1 MNSSPPGT
9 RNQSHSSGP
18 RRWIPSSRS
27 SHAAD
32 KLWNRLSLAALC
44 RVPGKGRN
52 DWSSSLLETTLAL
65 SGAAAAHDGPH
76 VHDLVALGDVVTV
89 EGVGALV
96 QVGAVNLPPVAQL
109 RLLVAVFP
117 PQRAVFRPLLP
128 HRQPRSPLHLVRRF
142 GQRLVAV
149 IRGHDVRPV

>member
-52 DWSSSLLETTLAL
+52 DWSSYLLDTTLV
-65 SGAAAAHDGPH
+65 GD
-76 VHDLVALGDVVTV
+76 VALQPGGFLSLKPCPGYFAGHPVTLIQLSETEPDLLV
-89 EGVGALV
+89 YRVPALV
-96 QVGAVNLPPVAQL
+96 KK
-109 RLLVAVFP
+109 RLLVVEQLNGSFHKLFDASVSTA
-117 PQRAVFRPLLP
+117 RHVL
-128 HRQPRSPLHLVRRF
+128 
-142 GQRLVAV
+142 
-149 IRGHDVRPV
+149 